1 MTTHLTKGENLIRRY
16 YSCVDRNDVD
26 GLVALFHNDAVY
38 RRPGYPEMKGR
49 DAMAAFYRG
58 GRKFRAGS
66 HDFTAVLDT
75 GTHVAVHGEFHG
87 ELHDGTPMDLR
98 FADFFEVGADGLFA
112 RRDTYYF
119 APLG

>member
-1 MTTHLTKGENLIRRY
+1 MTRGENLIRRY

-26 GLVALFHNDAVY
+26 GLVALFQNDAVY

-49 DAMAAFYRG
+49 EAMAAFYRR

-75 GTHVAVHGEFHG
+75 GIHVAVHGEFHG

-98 FADFFEVGADGLFA
+98 FADFFEVGEDGLFA